1 MKKSKISAIAVL
13 VVVLV
18 GVMATLIGC
27 LVAEDIELSKEIE
40 RVIRE
45 RVDKGYSVSIVVGVL
60 DKDGSKFY
68 NYGKFAKGSIQ
79 DVNENTIYEIGSTT
93 KVFTSLILADMVEEG
108 EISLDDPIDK
118 FLPKEVKVPT
128 RDGKKIT
135 LQHLATH
142 TSGLPL
148 IPENFA
154 PEDWSNPYAD
164 YTVEDTYD
172 FLSNYT
178 LDRDIGAQY
187 EYSNFGAGLL
197 GHTLALKSG
206 ITYEQVVV
214 NRICNELGLK
224 NTTISLTPQQQ
235 VLLAKGHVGDT
246 EVANF
251 DWQALAGAGALR
263 STASDMLTFL
273 SAEMGLK
280 ETKLYPAMEKTQ
292 IAFAPTGTPG
302 YEVGLGWHIFI
313 VKKFNSEIIC
323 HSGETGGYKSFMGFD
338 KKNKK
343 AVVVLSNSKGDIS
356 DIGFY
361 ILNQNFK
368 LKTLKKAV
376 EVDPSI
382 YDDFIGEYEFA
393 PNVTL
398 TISREGDK
406 LFARVT
412 GQDKFEIL
420 PLSETRYFY
429 KGEIVNAEISFTRDE
444 TGKVNEL
451 IWHEQEGDET
461 AKRIK

>member
-1 MKKSKISAIAVL
+1 MKKSKISSIAVL
-13 VVVLV
+13 VIVLF
-18 GVMATLIGC
+18 GVIAMLIGC
-27 LVAEDIELSKEIE
+27 LAQEDIALSKEIE
-40 RVIRE
+40 RLIRE
-45 RVDKGYSVSIVVGVL
+45 RVDNGYSVSIVVGVL
-60 DKDGSKFY
+60 DKDSSKFY
-68 NYGKFAKGSIQ
+68 NYGKLAKGSTQ
-79 DVNENTIYEIGSTT
+79 DVNENTIYEIGSIT

-142 TSGLPL
+142 TSGLPRM
-148 IPENFA
+148 PENFA

-187 EYSNFGAGLL
+187 EYSNLGAGLL

-206 ITYEQVVV
+206 ITYEQLVV

-235 VLLAKGHVGDT
+235 VLLAKGHFGDT
-246 EVANF
+246 EVANW

-302 YEVGLGWHIFI
+302 YEVGLGWHI

-323 HSGETGGYKSFMGFD
+323 HSGETGGYFSFMGFD

-376 EVDPSI
+376 AVDPSI

-429 KGEIVNAEISFTRDE
+429 KGEIVDAEISFTRDE

>member
-13 VVVLV
+13 VVVLF

-27 LVAEDIELSKEIE
+27 LVPEDVELSKEIE

-45 RVDKGYSVSIVVGVL
+45 RVDNGYSVSIVVGVL

-68 NYGKFAKGSIQ
+68 NYGKLAKGSTQ

-108 EISLDDPIDK
+108 EISLDNPIDK

-142 TSGLPL
+142 TSGLPRM
-148 IPENFA
+148 PENFA

-178 LDRDIGAQY
+178 LNRDIGAQY
-187 EYSNFGAGLL
+187 EYSNLGAGLL

-206 ITYEQVVV
+206 ITYEQLVV

-235 VLLAKGHVGDT
+235 VLLAKGHAGDT

-251 DWQALAGAGALR
+251 DWQALAGAGALC
-263 STASDMLTFL
+263 STALDMLTFL

-292 IAFAPTGTPG
+292 IAFASTGTPG
-302 YEVGLGWHIFI
+302 YEVGLGWHIM
-313 VKKFNSEIIC
+313 KKFNSEIIC

-343 AVVVLSNSKGDIS
+343 AVVVLSNSKGDIR

-406 LFARVT
+406 LFARVP